1 MVKQVVMKDF
11 ERDKILGSAY
21 ELRDRELAPIA
32 FDDPF
37 LDMNTDEKSKLLID
51 FMNQIRLMNERLEK
65 MELERA
71 SSLDYKLKFEEERS
85 LREEEHQLN
94 LSLQRKMDTLLA
106 TIESLR
112 DQLSLM
118 NQHTYGSKTQK
129 RKANSSK
136 ADSVDH
142 TKNKDDFDGTPDSV
156 GMDSTSTTSTTTV
169 GEAGDPSM
177 AKAENESRFYRQGME
192 YQTMKADK
200 TVCHRSDLSRLPA
213 GAKVIKVLHNTPM
226 SRSATLLSTNTR
238 LSVIKQLMVLSLMAI
253 SLVMAKLRLS
263 M

>member
-85 LREEEHQLN
+85 LR
-94 LSLQRKMDTLLA
+94 
-106 TIESLR
+106 
-112 DQLSLM
+112 
-118 NQHTYGSKTQK
+118 
-129 RKANSSK
+129 
-136 ADSVDH
+136 
-142 TKNKDDFDGTPDSV
+142 
-156 GMDSTSTTSTTTV
+156 
-169 GEAGDPSM
+169 
-177 AKAENESRFYRQGME
+177 
-192 YQTMKADK
+192 
-200 TVCHRSDLSRLPA
+200 
-213 GAKVIKVLHNTPM
+213 
-226 SRSATLLSTNTR
+226 
-238 LSVIKQLMVLSLMAI
+238 
-253 SLVMAKLRLS
+253 
-263 M
+263 